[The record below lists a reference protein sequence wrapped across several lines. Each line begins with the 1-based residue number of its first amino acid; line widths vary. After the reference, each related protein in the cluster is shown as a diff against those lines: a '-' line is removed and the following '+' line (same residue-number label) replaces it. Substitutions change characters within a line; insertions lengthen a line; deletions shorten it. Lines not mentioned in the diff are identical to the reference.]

1 MTGRTKIP
9 KLMAKKSAKKPQPPQ
24 KPRVNKE
31 LEGFDIEINSF
42 GEIKTAYDID
52 KINQFLNRT
61 VDDKTLRHRDDLD
74 DLKRHQGEEGEEE
87 K

>member
-1 MTGRTKIP
+1 
-9 KLMAKKSAKKPQPPQ
+9 MAKKPAKKPQPPQ

-61 VDDKTLRHRDDLD
+61 VDDKKLRHRDDLD
-74 DLKRHQGEEGEEE
+74 ELKRHQGEEERNLDSEDS
-87 K
+87 KD